1 VCHKTDVS
9 GLFSYN
15 SRSFAYDSEAF
26 IYFYSDSSR
35 TNSGFSMEYSLSCT
49 NVFEYVGVKEGILD
63 YVFTSPGYPSLVNTK
78 NHPTMCYWSVM
89 LESGRDLAVESL
101 DMDLAGRDDGECNE
115 DTIMIVSGAKDLLM
129 DLNSHRVNST
139 K

>member
-1 VCHKTDVS
+1 
-9 GLFSYN
+9 
-15 SRSFAYDSEAF
+15 
-26 IYFYSDSSR
+26 
-35 TNSGFSMEYSLSCT
+35 MEYSLSCT